1 LNSRDDLCS
10 KHALPKMP
18 EGGSI
23 VHLASVVGL
32 TGVRNR
38 SAHSTSK
45 GALVA
50 LTRKMAMD
58 FAPHRIRVN
67 CVCPGFTRTPFT
79 RQLLSDP
86 EREAKLTALHRLGRL
101 GEASDIAA
109 AIAFLLSPDA
119 AWITEHARAVDGGFT
134 AGFGVDV

>member
-1 LNSRDDLCS
+1 
-10 KHALPKMP
+10 MP

-50 LTRKMAMD
+50 LTRNMAMD